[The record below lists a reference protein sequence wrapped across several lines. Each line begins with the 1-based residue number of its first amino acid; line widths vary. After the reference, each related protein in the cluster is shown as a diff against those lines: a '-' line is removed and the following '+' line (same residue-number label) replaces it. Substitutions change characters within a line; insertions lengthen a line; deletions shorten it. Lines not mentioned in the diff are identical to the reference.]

1 MGTNLSQV
9 FISNTD
15 VLESGSTFNGAAAT
29 PEIGVWDLNG
39 AAYVTTKLYA
49 TTFAESDT
57 ATAVTATVA
66 ANPLWL
72 YKKLQFVQGTGGNP
86 IATPII
92 NTANIKRI
100 KYDPYTVSAGHKQV
114 LTGTPASNASHT
126 VKFIFRTTPLDQLNF
141 YDANGT
147 GLVDLSGDK
156 KVFPLGAF
164 NTTNHKVISV
174 ELPKTDGNAN
184 LTEFCALLDDAVE
197 AHVLLNNLIKVSQ
210 TTVADDTYTA
220 RHAGVVFDMIIW
232 NDTADAA
239 SALVVTATGFVQGV
253 GNAWQVLG
261 DEIKC
266 RSRYGNFNRMYLPQ
280 NMPTY
285 TNVTANANKGA
296 FYDKITI
303 EYEHNWPTSTGIAPA
318 GTLNQVVLYF
328 TDSDF
333 TAPVVGDAG
342 DATYDNVFNLT
353 IATAAEFNW

>member
-15 VLESGSTFNGAAAT
+15 VLESGSTFNGAAVT

-49 TTFAESDT
+49 TTVAEADT
-57 ATAVTATVA
+57 AGVVAGTAV

-72 YKKLQFVQGTGGNP
+72 YKRLQFVQGTGGNP

-100 KYDPYTVSAGHKQV
+100 KYDPYVISAGHKQV

-126 VKFIFRTTPLDQLNF
+126 VKFIFRTTPTDQLSF

-147 GLVDLSGDK
+147 NLVDLSGDK

-174 ELPKTDGNAN
+174 ELPKTDASAD

-197 AHVLLNNLIKVSQ
+197 AHVLLNDLIK
-210 TTVADDTYTA
+210 
-220 RHAGVVFDMIIW
+220 
-232 NDTADAA
+232 
-239 SALVVTATGFVQGV
+239 
-253 GNAWQVLG
+253 
-261 DEIKC
+261 
-266 RSRYGNFNRMYLPQ
+266 
-280 NMPTY
+280 
-285 TNVTANANKGA
+285 
-296 FYDKITI
+296 
-303 EYEHNWPTSTGIAPA
+303 
-318 GTLNQVVLYF
+318 
-328 TDSDF
+328 
-333 TAPVVGDAG
+333 
-342 DATYDNVFNLT
+342 
-353 IATAAEFNW
+353 